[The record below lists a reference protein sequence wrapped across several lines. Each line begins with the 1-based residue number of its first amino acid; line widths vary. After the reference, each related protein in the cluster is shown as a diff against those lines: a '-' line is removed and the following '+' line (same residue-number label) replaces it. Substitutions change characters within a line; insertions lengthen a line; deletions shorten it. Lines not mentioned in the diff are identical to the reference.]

1 MASLPRDSLGFL
13 LPPASASGSQ
23 IISSQQ
29 ASTNP
34 VSLSPPAKWVSI
46 HNNFA
51 AASSRSGQ
59 PPANIDLREI
69 KDLIRQRGIPSQF
82 RPTVWFWLSGGAAM
96 QGTLPEGYYQ
106 RLAGT
111 TDGVDDTSSMSIE
124 KGTSALFMCFRHHV
138 FLQSPKVSVDGVVAM
153 AEPKLIL
160 TSKIVLC

>member
-1 MASLPRDSLGFL
+1 
-13 LPPASASGSQ
+13 
-23 IISSQQ
+23 
-29 ASTNP
+29 
-34 VSLSPPAKWVSI
+34 
-46 HNNFA
+46 
-51 AASSRSGQ
+51 
-59 PPANIDLREI
+59 
-69 KDLIRQRGIPSQF
+69 
-82 RPTVWFWLSGGAAM
+82 M